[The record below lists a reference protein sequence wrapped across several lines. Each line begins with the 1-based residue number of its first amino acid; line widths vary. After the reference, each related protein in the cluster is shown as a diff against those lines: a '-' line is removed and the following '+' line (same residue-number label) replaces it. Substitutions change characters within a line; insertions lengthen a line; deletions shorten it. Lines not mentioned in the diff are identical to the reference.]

1 MEEDKYLRYTLQTCK
16 HMTICNSLHEG
27 ALEPDL
33 MWDMMSIAMLN
44 YQADKF
50 LEAAVEEHMTNQLDA
65 VRTLVERLC
74 DDPNDERL
82 FTQRRGQ
89 WQNCNPIQ

>member
-44 YQADKF
+44 YQAD
-50 LEAAVEEHMTNQLDA
+50 
-65 VRTLVERLC
+65 
-74 DDPNDERL
+74 
-82 FTQRRGQ
+82 
-89 WQNCNPIQ
+89 